1 MAVAKREWR
10 DLNGV
15 LLLDK
20 STGYSS
26 NAALQK
32 ARYCFQARKAGHTG
46 SLDPLA
52 SGLLPVCFG
61 EATKFSGFLLDSD
74 KRYEVRIRLG
84 VETDTGDS
92 EGREL
97 RHAPVPPLT
106 DLMLDSVLSEFK
118 GPILQTPPMYS
129 ALKHQGRRLYDL
141 ARQGIEVDR
150 PARPVTIYDIKLLGF
165 DESTLSLDVLC
176 SKGTYIRSLAESIGA
191 HLGCGGHVEM
201 LRRTGAGGFSVQEAI
216 TQEGLEA
223 QSEPEREQG
232 LKPLSVLVGG
242 LPRLVLEVP
251 EALRVQHGNEIQIAE
266 TGLEGVVSLFDA
278 EERFYGVGMIA
289 QQGRLLPKRM
299 VSISP

>member
-1 MAVAKREWR
+1 MVIGRREWR
-10 DLNGV
+10 DLTGV

-26 NAALQK
+26 NTALQK
-32 ARYCFQARKAGHTG
+32 ARHCFKARKAGHTG

-84 VETDTGDS
+84 IETDTGDS
-92 EGREL
+92 EGREI
-97 RHAPVPPLT
+97 RRAPVPQLT
-106 DLMLDSVLSEFK
+106 EMKLHSILAEFK
-118 GPILQTPPMYS
+118 GLILQTPPMYS

-141 ARQGIEVDR
+141 ARQGIEVER
-150 PARPVTIYDIKLLGF
+150 PARPVTIYEIELLAF

-176 SKGTYIRSLAESIGA
+176 SKGTYIRSLAESIGS

-201 LRRTGAGGFSVQEAI
+201 LRRTGAGGFSIQESV
-216 TQEGLEA
+216 TQVDLEA
-223 QSEPEREQG
+223 QSESARDQC
-232 LKPLSVLVGG
+232 LKPLSVLVSG

-251 EALRVQHGNEIQIAE
+251 EALRLQHGNEIQNP
-266 TGLEGVVSLFDA
+266 GCSLEGLVGLFDA
-278 EERFYGVGMIA
+278 DQRFYGVGMVA
-289 QQGRLLPKRM
+289 QEGRLLPKRM